1 MYTITINHR
10 DNPVTYNILTSE
22 EAQDEKID
30 FKYWR
35 EANSGDYAVSDD
47 NIVSKLIKR
56 KSYKNGST
64 YFRFPWGYCIC
75 KDVNKSFKLLA
86 ENRESKYTFSGKPW
100 LKVHKK
106 QLLGDMA
113 MVYAQAK
120 GSNRVKMEQAI
131 NLVHG
136 EDINDSNKRKY
147 KRWMKS
153 EVFTDMV
160 REEQQKL
167 LQKHDM
173 TEDFTM
179 ELLKKAITI
188 AEDKKDV
195 SNMLKAVDN
204 LQEMHGMKDK
214 STIKTTESIEAS
226 ETHKMLESLEEE
238 ERRLNITQT
247 KEVHGISAS
256 QISKEL
262 EEAKEAEAS

>member
-10 DNPVTYNILTSE
+10 KSPVTYDILTSE
-22 EAQDEKID
+22 EALNDNIQ

-35 EANSGDYAVSDD
+35 EAYAGDYAVSDD
-47 NIVSKLIKR
+47 DIVAKLIKR
-56 KSYKNGST
+56 TSYKNGST

-113 MVYAQAK
+113 MVYAMTHDK
-120 GSNRVKMEQAI
+120 NKTIET
-131 NLVHG
+131 VHG
-136 EDINDSNKRKY
+136 KDVKDSNKRKY

-160 REEQQKL
+160 REEHQKL
-167 LQKHDM
+167 LQKHSMD
-173 TEDFTM
+173 EDFTM
-179 ELLKKAITI
+179 ELLKNAIDI
-188 AEDKKDV
+188 AKDKKDV

-214 STIKTTESIEAS
+214 ATVKTTEHIEAS

-238 ERRLNITQT
+238 ERRLSITQT
-247 KEVHGISAS
+247 KEVNGIRES

-262 EEAKEAEAS
+262 EEAKEAEAN